1 MGVSIRAYAR
11 MRGCSESAVRKAIT
25 SKRIKPEAD
34 GTIDPE
40 RANKQWEQNT
50 FLGATLRPSA
60 AKPAPP
66 PPAQQRM
73 AVPSVAG
80 VESPSSDPVQSFL
93 RARAVKETFNAKV
106 AQMEYEERAG
116 RLIQASR
123 AAEYAS
129 TFSSIVKD
137 HLMAM
142 PDRLAPVLAA
152 VDDEDAIHKILFN
165 DVSAVL
171 KKLSKAVADAGL

>member
-1 MGVSIRAYAR
+1 MGISIRAYAR
-11 MRGCSESAVRKAIT
+11 MRGCSESAVRKAIA
-25 SKRIKPEAD
+25 SKRIKPEVD
-34 GTIDPE
+34 GSINPD
-40 RANKQWEQNT
+40 RANRDWEQNT
-50 FLGATLRPSA
+50 FVGATLRPPV
-60 AKPAPP
+60 AKAPSQAPP
-66 PPAQQRM
+66 TPRM
-73 AVPSVAG
+73 SMPSVAG
-80 VESPSSDPVQSFL
+80 VESPSADPVQSFL

-129 TFSSIVKD
+129 TFSAIVKD

-152 VDDEDAIHKILFN
+152 VDDEDAAHKILLN

>member
-1 MGVSIRAYAR
+1 MSVSIRAYAR
-11 MRGCSESAVRKAIT
+11 MRGCSESAVRKAIA

-34 GTIDPE
+34 GSIDPA
-40 RANKQWEQNT
+40 RANREWEQNT
-50 FLGATLRPSA
+50 FAAATLRPA
-60 AKPAPP
+60 PAKPPRPQSQPRA
-66 PPAQQRM
+66 
-73 AVPSVAG
+73 AVPHVPN
-80 VESPSSDPVQSFL
+80 VDSPSSDPVQSFL

-152 VDDEDAIHKILFN
+152 VDDEHAAHRILLN